1 MVAIGSTV
9 DADDAGCTL
18 SARTVAVV
26 VVIVAA
32 VIIYSTVF
40 VK

>member
-1 MVAIGSTV
+1 MVALDSTMDV
-9 DADDAGCTL
+9 DDAGCTL
-18 SARTVAVV
+18 SARTVAV